1 MCVRVSGSGG
11 KIRKEKTTEE
21 MRLKVVIH
29 VIGMDQDAIA
39 SPQGT
44 HEKVPSKNK

>member
-1 MCVRVSGSGG
+1 MCVRISGSSG
-11 KIRKEKTTEE
+11 KIRKEKTSEE

-29 VIGMDQDAIA
+29 FIGMNQEAIA